1 MEDARRYPL
10 NRGELRRRRRLSKVM
25 EKSEQNGIEWLES
38 LLGFQGLSAKV
49 TSSLHEDEFGSS
61 CWLTI
66 NEATLQ
72 SQQIEA
78 LLGDS
83 GAVLDAIQY
92 LANTTLN
99 LGRSPD
105 EQQPYTVELAGHR
118 AKRQA
123 ELKALAAE
131 AAEVAI
137 STGQEYELA
146 ALSSAERR
154 QVHQFLKAYDG
165 LETFSRG
172 KEPDRRLVVRQL
184 Q

>member
-1 MEDARRYPL
+1 MD
-10 NRGELRRRRRLSKVM
+10 
-25 EKSEQNGIEWLES
+25 KSENEKLGIEWLQTFLS
-38 LLGFQGLSAKV
+38 LQGLSSEV
-49 TSSLHEDEFGSS
+49 TASMLDDECGSS

-66 NEATLQ
+66 DHSQLTP
-72 SQQIEA
+72 QQIEH
-78 LLGDS
+78 LLGDR
-83 GAVLDAIQY
+83 ATALDAIQY

-99 LGRSPD
+99 LGRSQED
-105 EQQPYTVELAGHR
+105 QQPYTVELAGHR

-123 ELKALAAE
+123 ELKALAAD
-131 AAEVAI
+131 AAEQAQA
-137 STGQEYELA
+137 TGEEFEVV

-154 QVHQFLKAYDG
+154 QVHHFLKAYEG

>member
-1 MEDARRYPL
+1 
-10 NRGELRRRRRLSKVM
+10 M
-25 EKSEQNGIEWLES
+25 EKSEQLGVEWLQS
-38 LLGFQGLSAKV
+38 LLNLQGLTTQV
-49 TSSLHEDEFGSS
+49 TASMLEDEFGAS

-66 NEATLQ
+66 DD
-72 SQQIEA
+72 SQLSSEQVEV
-78 LLGDS
+78 LLGDK
-83 GAVLDAIQY
+83 GTVLDAIQY

-99 LGRSPD
+99 LGRSPE

-131 AAEVAI
+131 AAEQAQ
-137 STGQEYELA
+137 STGQEFEMA

-154 QVHQFLKAYDG
+154 QVHNFLKAYEG

-172 KEPDRRLVVRQL
+172 REPDRRLVVRQL

>member
-1 MEDARRYPL
+1 MD
-10 NRGELRRRRRLSKVM
+10 
-25 EKSEQNGIEWLES
+25 KSEHEKLGIEWLES
-38 LLGFQGLSAKV
+38 LLSLQGLSAKV
-49 TSSLHEDEFGSS
+49 TASMFEDECGAS

-66 NEATLQ
+66 DH
-72 SQQIEA
+72 SQLGPAQVDH
-78 LLGDS
+78 LLGER
-83 GAVLDAIQY
+83 AMALDAIQY
-92 LANTTLN
+92 LANTVLN

-105 EQQPYTVELAGHR
+105 DQQPYTIELAGHR

-131 AAEVAI
+131 AAEQAR
-137 STGQEYELA
+137 STGEEFEMMS
-146 ALSSAERR
+146 LSSAERR
-154 QVHQFLKAYDG
+154 QVHHFLKAYDG